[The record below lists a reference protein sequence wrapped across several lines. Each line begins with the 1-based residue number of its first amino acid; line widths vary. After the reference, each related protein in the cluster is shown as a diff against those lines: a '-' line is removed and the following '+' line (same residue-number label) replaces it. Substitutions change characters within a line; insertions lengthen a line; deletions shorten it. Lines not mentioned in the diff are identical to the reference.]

1 MNEKLNLPTE
11 EIMRGMAKMAM
22 ERATEF
28 FADMADDF
36 APHCSKLNGK
46 DAILAFAEAI
56 RSTNKKLYDSGIPF
70 Q

>member
-1 MNEKLNLPTE
+1 MSEKLNLPSE

-22 ERATEF
+22 EQATTF
-28 FADMADDF
+28 FAKMADDF
-36 APHCSKLNGK
+36 APHCSKLNGQ

-56 RSTNKKLYDSGIPF
+56 RSTNKKLYGGEVPF